1 LFAKNKEIKM
11 EKFKSGFVSLIGKP
25 NVGKSTLIN
34 RLVGEKITIIS
45 PRPQTTRNI
54 IKGIVT
60 FDEAQIIFLD
70 TPGIMDTKE
79 AKTLIDKY
87 IIKEAIKS
95 LEGVDIILLMV
106 NPLPPSEEDKFILQ
120 KLKEFKKIAFLV
132 INKIDKAKKD
142 YLKELSKIYCSF
154 FPFTEVIPISAKK
167 GTNLSIL
174 VGKMIQYLPY
184 HEPYYSSDLITD
196 QPERILVAE
205 LIREKIYL
213 LTHQEIPYSAMVKV
227 EQFKERKGNLIYI
240 KASIYVE
247 HVSQKG
253 ILVGKKGKMIKE
265 IGKLAREDIEKHLGC
280 KVYIDLWVRV
290 KKEWRKHAESFKE
303 LGYKI

>member
-1 LFAKNKEIKM
+1 MFAKKIKE

-34 RLVGEKITIIS
+34 KLVGEKITIIS
-45 PRPQTTRNI
+45 PLPQTTRDI

-60 FDEAQIIFLD
+60 FDEAQIVFMD
-70 TPGIMDTKE
+70 TPGIMDTEE
-79 AKTLIDKY
+79 AKTLVDKH

-95 LEGVDIILLMV
+95 IEGVDIILLMV
-106 NPLPPSEEDKFILQ
+106 NSLPPDEEDKFILQ
-120 KLKEFKKIAFLV
+120 KLKELKKIAFLV
-132 INKIDKAKKD
+132 INKIDKTNKD
-142 YLKELSKIYCSF
+142 YLNELSKIYYNL
-154 FPFTEVIPISAKK
+154 FPFTEIIPISAKK

-174 VGKMIQYLPY
+174 AGKMIQYLPF

-213 LTHQEIPYSAMVKV
+213 LTHQEIPYSTMVKV
-227 EQFKERKGNLIYI
+227 EEFKERKENLIYI

-247 HVSQKG
+247 HISQKG

-265 IGKLAREDIEKHLGC
+265 IGKLARKDIEKHFGC
-280 KVYIDLWVRV
+280 KIYLDLWVRV
-290 KKEWRKHAESFKE
+290 KKEWRKHTESLKD
-303 LGYKI
+303 LGYNI

>member
-1 LFAKNKEIKM
+1 LFAKKTKE

-34 RLVGEKITIIS
+34 KLVGEKITIIS
-45 PRPQTTRNI
+45 PLPQTTRDI

-60 FDEAQIIFLD
+60 FDEAQIVFMD
-70 TPGIMDTKE
+70 TPGIMDAEE
-79 AKTLIDKY
+79 AKTLVDKH

-95 LEGVDIILLMV
+95 IEGVDIILLMV
-106 NPLPPSEEDKFILQ
+106 NSLPPDEEDKFILQ
-120 KLKEFKKIAFLV
+120 KLKELKKIAFLV
-132 INKIDKAKKD
+132 INKIDRTNKD
-142 YLKELSKIYCSF
+142 YLNELSKIYYNL
-154 FPFTEVIPISAKK
+154 FPFTEIIPISAKK

-174 VGKMIQYLPY
+174 AGKMIQYLPF

-227 EQFKERKGNLIYI
+227 EEFKERKENLIYI

-247 HVSQKG
+247 HISQKG

-265 IGKLAREDIEKHLGC
+265 IGKLARKDIEKHFGC
-280 KVYIDLWVRV
+280 KIYLDLWVRV
-290 KKEWRKHAESFKE
+290 KKEWRKHTESLKD
-303 LGYKI
+303 LGYNI

>member
-1 LFAKNKEIKM
+1 LFAKKIKE

-34 RLVGEKITIIS
+34 KLVGEKITIIS
-45 PRPQTTRNI
+45 PLPQTTRDI

-60 FDEAQIIFLD
+60 FDEAQIVFMD
-70 TPGIMDTKE
+70 TPGIMDTEE
-79 AKTLIDKY
+79 AKTLVDKH

-95 LEGVDIILLMV
+95 IEGVDIILLMV
-106 NPLPPSEEDKFILQ
+106 NSLPPDEEDKFILQ
-120 KLKEFKKIAFLV
+120 KLKELKKIAFLV
-132 INKIDKAKKD
+132 INKIDKTNKD
-142 YLKELSKIYCSF
+142 YLNELSKIYYNL
-154 FPFTEVIPISAKK
+154 FPFTEIIPISAKK

-174 VGKMIQYLPY
+174 AGKMIQYLPF

-213 LTHQEIPYSAMVKV
+213 LTHQEIPYSTMVKV
-227 EQFKERKGNLIYI
+227 EEFKERKENLIYI

-247 HVSQKG
+247 HISQKG

-265 IGKLAREDIEKHLGC
+265 IGKLARKDIEKHFGC
-280 KVYIDLWVRV
+280 KIYLDLWVRV
-290 KKEWRKHAESFKE
+290 KKEWRKHTESLKD
-303 LGYKI
+303 LGYNI

>member
-1 LFAKNKEIKM
+1 LFAKKTKE

-34 RLVGEKITIIS
+34 KLVGEKITIIS
-45 PRPQTTRNI
+45 PLPQTTRDI

-60 FDEAQIIFLD
+60 FDEAQIVFMD
-70 TPGIMDTKE
+70 TPGIMDAEE
-79 AKTLIDKY
+79 AKTLVDKH

-95 LEGVDIILLMV
+95 IEGVDIILLMV
-106 NPLPPSEEDKFILQ
+106 NSLPPDEEDKFILQ
-120 KLKEFKKIAFLV
+120 KLKELKKIAFLV
-132 INKIDKAKKD
+132 INKIDRTNKD
-142 YLKELSKIYCSF
+142 YLNELSKIYYNL
-154 FPFTEVIPISAKK
+154 FPFTEIIPISAKK

-174 VGKMIQYLPY
+174 AGKMIQYLPF

-213 LTHQEIPYSAMVKV
+213 LTHQEIPYSTMVKV
-227 EQFKERKGNLIYI
+227 EEFKERKENLIYI

-247 HVSQKG
+247 HISQKG

-265 IGKLAREDIEKHLGC
+265 IGKLARKDIEKHFGC
-280 KVYIDLWVRV
+280 KIYLDLWVRV
-290 KKEWRKHAESFKE
+290 KKEWRKHTESLKD
-303 LGYKI
+303 LGYNI